1 MMCRFNI
8 FGTMLVFN
16 VAFKHQSA
24 ENLVPLKIGYN
35 LKTDN

>member
-1 MMCRFNI
+1 
-8 FGTMLVFN
+8 MLVFN

-24 ENLVPLKIGYN
+24 ENLVPYKIDNN